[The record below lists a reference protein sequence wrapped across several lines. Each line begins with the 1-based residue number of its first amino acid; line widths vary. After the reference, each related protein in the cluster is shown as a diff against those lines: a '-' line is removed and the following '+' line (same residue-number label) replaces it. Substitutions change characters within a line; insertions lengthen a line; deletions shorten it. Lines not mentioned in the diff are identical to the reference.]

1 MSRRKRLWIPL
12 LLFIVSLACAVPIPT
27 TEPLTII
34 DPPAEEFHTLG
45 PEGAQ
50 EATVRLR
57 MLSDRLSVRPD
68 NGAALLNAWFH
79 YNVAEWEPD
88 IDQTTRGEVTQ
99 VSIKQGLGSQ
109 IQLGKLDER
118 YINEW
123 NIGLARNIRMDVDI
137 DLGSGIAQLDLGGL
151 ALKACSLTTGGA
163 DAVLNFA
170 EHNPEPLGRLRL
182 TTGTGKFV
190 ASGLGN
196 ANFDH
201 LSVLGGA
208 GTIDLDFSG
217 AWRRSAVADVRAGA
231 GKMFLRVPSSI
242 GVRVTLSSPLSSVDT
257 LGFTQRSDKEYVNA
271 AYGQAPLTLTI
282 NVTTGVGAI
291 SLISQ

>member
-1 MSRRKRLWIPL
+1 M
-12 LLFIVSLACAVPIPT
+12 LA
-27 TEPLTII
+27 
-34 DPPAEEFHTLG
+34 G
-45 PEGAQ
+45 Q
-50 EATVRLR
+50 
-57 MLSDRLSVRPD
+57 LSARPD
-68 NGAALLNAWFH
+68 NGAALLNAWFR
-79 YNVAEWEPD
+79 YNVAEWEPNLN
-88 IDQTTRGEVTQ
+88 QTTRGEVTQ

-109 IQLGKLDER
+109 LKLGELDER
-118 YINEW
+118 YINAW
-123 NIGLARNIRMDVDI
+123 NVGLARNVRMDLDI

-151 ALKACSLTTGGA
+151 ALNACSLTTGGA

-170 EHNPEPLGRLRL
+170 ERNPEPLGRLRL

-217 AWRRSAVADVRAGA
+217 AWRRSAIADIRAGA
-231 GKMFLRVPSSI
+231 GKMSLRAPSSV
-242 GVRVTLSSPLSSVDT
+242 GVRVTLSSRLSSVDT

-282 NVTTGVGAI
+282 NVTTGVGTI